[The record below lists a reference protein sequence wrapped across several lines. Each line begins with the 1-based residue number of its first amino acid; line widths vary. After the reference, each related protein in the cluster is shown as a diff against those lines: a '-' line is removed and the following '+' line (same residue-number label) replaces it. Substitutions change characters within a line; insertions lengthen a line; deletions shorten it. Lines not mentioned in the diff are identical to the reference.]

1 MNAGEIEQLGDGSV
15 SIPVLEEQ
23 VVVEKRVIVRERVIV
38 RKRVEQQSERIQADL
53 RREVMEVEV
62 DPEAERLVHIDEDV
76 RRKR

>member
-1 MNAGEIEQLGDGSV
+1 
-15 SIPVLEEQ
+15 
-23 VVVEKRVIVRERVIV
+23 VVEKRVIVRERGV
-38 RKRVEQQSERIQADL
+38 RKRVEQRFERVHTEL